1 MTSAILSLKIQF
13 YRLPS
18 ILLLF
23 CIKGWVV
30 MHYDM
35 LSLLQVLFAFLHDY
49 TVLDQLLHINLT
61 PLKAYIPGIVHD
73 TYF

>member
-1 MTSAILSLKIQF
+1 
-13 YRLPS
+13 
-18 ILLLF
+18 
-23 CIKGWVV
+23 

-73 TYF
+73 TKFCEIPKGRVYFNILHANGCYTHCGRGG